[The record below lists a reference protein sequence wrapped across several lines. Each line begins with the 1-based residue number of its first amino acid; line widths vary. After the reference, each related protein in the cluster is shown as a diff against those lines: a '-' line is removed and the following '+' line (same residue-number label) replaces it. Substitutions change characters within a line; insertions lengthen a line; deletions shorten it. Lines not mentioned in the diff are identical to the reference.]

1 VHSETVLKFWYATF
15 YEQPGRAKSAK
26 SKVLEELFDATTN
39 KNSELYLLFKGDKNS
54 PVYRQLLET
63 FWIYEFVVK
72 QRQTQK
78 HEADFVLFAD
88 ELMAYGVYKLMK
100 KSGSFA
106 QERLEDCYRAVYNA
120 ILKGIA
126 FEKDDKAH
134 SNSTYSHT
142 SYFKSSRSYWYLN
155 QELDLSCWP
164 SDDSIPC
171 DLA

>member
-1 VHSETVLKFWYATF
+1 
-15 YEQPGRAKSAK
+15 
-26 SKVLEELFDATTN
+26 
-39 KNSELYLLFKGDKNS
+39 
-54 PVYRQLLET
+54 
-63 FWIYEFVVK
+63 
-72 QRQTQK
+72 
-78 HEADFVLFAD
+78 
-88 ELMAYGVYKLMK
+88 MK